1 MWESGTY
8 EKWIDVMH
16 SVYPNIDR
24 DTSKLDSKNKPFK
37 SVYYEVGGDNDK
49 LLRESDLMSFQ
60 LWLRAGKLMAK
71 MFMDHH
77 AGMLALGPVKA
88 LQLLQKRKSQLI
100 DKATNPPMVAP
111 TSLKNQRA
119 SLLHGDITYI
129 DQITG
134 QDGFRPAYLV
144 NPSTADLVADI
155 QDTRQIINSAYFVD
169 LFMMLQNINTRSM
182 PVEAVI
188 EMKEENF

>member
-1 MWESGTY
+1 M
-8 EKWIDVMH
+8 
-16 SVYPNIDR
+16 P
-24 DTSKLDSKNKPFK
+24 
-37 SVYYEVGGDNDK
+37 
-49 LLRESDLMSFQ
+49 
-60 LWLRAGKLMAK
+60 
-71 MFMDHH
+71 
-77 AGMLALGPVKA
+77 GMLALGPVKA

-111 TSLKNQRA
+111 TSSRI
-119 SLLHGDITYI
+119 SVPPSSGDITYI

>member
-1 MWESGTY
+1 ML
-8 EKWIDVMH
+8 
-16 SVYPNIDR
+16 P
-24 DTSKLDSKNKPFK
+24 
-37 SVYYEVGGDNDK
+37 
-49 LLRESDLMSFQ
+49 
-60 LWLRAGKLMAK
+60 
-71 MFMDHH
+71 
-77 AGMLALGPVKA
+77 GMLALGPVKA

-155 QDTRQIINSAYFVD
+155 QDARQIINSAYFVD
-169 LFMMLQNINTRSM
+169 LFVMLPEHQYPLDACGSGDRNERR
-182 PVEAVI
+182 
-188 EMKEENF
+188 KNF

>member
-1 MWESGTY
+1 M
-8 EKWIDVMH
+8 
-16 SVYPNIDR
+16 P
-24 DTSKLDSKNKPFK
+24 
-37 SVYYEVGGDNDK
+37 
-49 LLRESDLMSFQ
+49 
-60 LWLRAGKLMAK
+60 
-71 MFMDHH
+71 
-77 AGMLALGPVKA
+77 GMLALGPVKA

-111 TSLKNQRA
+111 TSPQNQRA
-119 SLLHGDITYI
+119 SLLPGDITYI

-169 LFMMLQNINTRSM
+169 LFADVAEHQYPLD
-182 PVEAVI
+182 AC
-188 EMKEENF
+188 

>member
-8 EKWIDVMH
+8 EKWIEVMH

-49 LLRESDLMSFQ
+49 LLRESGFDEFPI
-60 LWLRAGKLMAK
+60 MAPRWEVNGE
-71 MFMDHH
+71 DVYGSSCP
-77 AGMLALGPVKA
+77 GMLALGPVKA

-119 SLLHGDITYI
+119 SLLPGDITYI

-155 QDTRQIINSAYFVD
+155 QTLAKSLTAPTLSICS
-169 LFMMLQNINTRSM
+169 
-182 PVEAVI
+182 
-188 EMKEENF
+188 

>member
-1 MWESGTY
+1 
-8 EKWIDVMH
+8 
-16 SVYPNIDR
+16 
-24 DTSKLDSKNKPFK
+24 
-37 SVYYEVGGDNDK
+37 
-49 LLRESDLMSFQ
+49 
-60 LWLRAGKLMAK
+60 
-71 MFMDHH
+71 
-77 AGMLALGPVKA
+77 MLALGPVKA

-119 SLLHGDITYI
+119 SLLPGDITYI

-155 QDTRQIINSAYFVD
+155 QDTRQIINSAYFVAQC
-169 LFMMLQNINTRSM
+169 LLKR
-182 PVEAVI
+182 
-188 EMKEENF
+188 